1 MKQVLCWHNS
11 EKEKRISR
19 HNTYNGSISG
29 LLGGNVT
36 KARTVMIVR
45 IMMGR
50 HVARNIFI
58 IYVIAKAM
66 YHSVYCYTV
75 DNS

>member
-1 MKQVLCWHNS
+1 MKRVLYWHNS
-11 EKEKRISR
+11 EKKKRISR
-19 HNTYNGSISG
+19 NNTHNGSISG

-50 HVARNIFI
+50 HVRRNIFFAI
-58 IYVIAKAM
+58 CKWKGNVSFCLLLYRR
-66 YHSVYCYTV
+66 
-75 DNS
+75 